1 MQDMFIHQEGK
12 QKFLKSSLV
21 QVMATVHALFVIS
34 KKFSQLVSV
43 IFQELLDLRSSVLVV
58 RKSIFLNVGLIML
71 MELALEPVSLMPF

>member
-1 MQDMFIHQEGK
+1 
-12 QKFLKSSLV
+12 
-21 QVMATVHALFVIS
+21 MATVHALFVIS

-43 IFQELLDLRSSVLVV
+43 IFQELLDLRSSVLDV

>member
-1 MQDMFIHQEGK
+1 
-12 QKFLKSSLV
+12 
-21 QVMATVHALFVIS
+21 MATVHALFVIS

>member
-1 MQDMFIHQEGK
+1 
-12 QKFLKSSLV
+12 
-21 QVMATVHALFVIS
+21 MATVHALFVIS

-43 IFQELLDLRSSVLVV
+43 IFQELLDLRFSVLVV

>member
-1 MQDMFIHQEGK
+1 
-12 QKFLKSSLV
+12 
-21 QVMATVHALFVIS
+21 MATVHALFVIS

-43 IFQELLDLRSSVLVV
+43 IFQELLDLRFSVLDV